1 MAIVNSVQS
10 VINQAPTGLAG
21 VGQLGMNKPVEIKYM
36 IAQVDGIKPG
46 RAVKLGT
53 EQGSVV
59 PVTSASD
66 AVFGVVLDNN
76 FEEFHPD
83 GYVALEDGTVAVLKQ
98 GYVVVDAVA
107 TGFAEGGAGKIDA
120 NGKFDNGGT
129 AVTGITVSRVAD
141 GKVEMRVHL

>member
-21 VGQLGMNKPVEIKYM
+21 VGQLGMNKPVEIVYA
-36 IAQVDGIKPG
+36 IAQLPGILPG
-46 RAVKLGT
+46 HAVKLGS

-66 AVFGVVLDNN
+66 TVYGIALDNN

-83 GYVALEDGTVAVLKQ
+83 GYVALEDGTVAVLRK

-107 TGFAEGGAGKIDA
+107 TGFVEGGAAKIDA
-120 NGKFDNGGT
+120 DGKFNNTGT
-129 AVTGITVSRVAD
+129 AVTGVTVHRVAD
-141 GKVEMRVHL
+141 GKVEVRADL